1 MRKRL
6 VIPITGILLFLGAF
20 GIGKLDKLRT
30 FGCSARGLYSDAK
43 ENKFI
48 DPKGLIAHCECLAH
62 MPNRESC
69 RTYKSITKDQISDLN
84 IFSWDESTTIP

>member
-1 MRKRL
+1 MRKRI
-6 VIPITGILLFLGAF
+6 VIPITGILLLLGAF

-48 DPKGLIAHCECLAH
+48 D
-62 MPNRESC
+62 
-69 RTYKSITKDQISDLN
+69 
-84 IFSWDESTTIP
+84 F